1 MMMEDKYYV
10 TIKHVERG
18 IFNKVSDRVYSEGM
32 GSVIINY
39 HGTQKYGDI
48 TIVGTTGNSKE
59 FKRTVCI
66 LAEEYCK

>member
-1 MMMEDKYYV
+1 MMEDRYYA

-18 IFNKVSDRVYSEGM
+18 IFNKVADRIYSENM
-32 GSVIINY
+32 NSVTVNY

-48 TIVGTTGNSKE
+48 TLVGTAGNSKE
-59 FKRTVCI
+59 FKKAVHI